1 MIEVKLCEIFYFF
14 SSLSF
19 RHGLG
24 RTDYF
29 ILNDPDLS
37 FVDVQRKHLV
47 LDQPV
52 PMQKE
57 VVKLETDVKFER
69 PEDILRTDKNE
80 IIVKLEKGEGT
91 LKIEKIGVKKEVKV
105 ENLGQIKREIDLPLK
120 EEKDE
125 VELTLVKSGIKSE
138 HENSQVED
146 PIQSSTL
153 ETVKRPANERDRE
166 KREERVEK
174 GDSVADKDK
183 EYVCTDTGQEIGGEE
198 DKGAECTGLKEEKI
212 KENSAANKD
221 DKTVIEAHLDSPA
234 TLEESQEEQKADDE
248 ESQNEVRTETGSNSK
263 QGSPKLEG
271 EMEGMMEEEPN
282 QQQAEIVETEKNVE
296 EDKCGDTEV
305 IKNEVEKTNKKDRLD
320 EDSKEASCKESTAVE
335 ASETRESAE
344 ASNLDEKGRVQSCES
359 DVVSENSL
367 KGEESLDAAPVTIKK
382 VTGCSNN
389 TQASELKAMFPDLE
403 VIQPLS
409 QLAEVDAYLLA
420 GKQPSMNSGEVLDFS
435 EPTVAQLLAQSYQNP
450 IKWPKVSS
458 TNC

>member
-1 MIEVKLCEIFYFF
+1 M
-14 SSLSF
+14 
-19 RHGLG
+19 
-24 RTDYF
+24 
-29 ILNDPDLS
+29 
-37 FVDVQRKHLV
+37 DVQRKHLV

-105 ENLGQIKREIDLPLK
+105 ENVGQIKREIDLPLK

-138 HENSQVED
+138 HENSQVEE
-146 PIQSSTL
+146 PIQSATL
-153 ETVKRPANERDRE
+153 ETVKRPANEKDRE
-166 KREERVEK
+166 KRVEK
-174 GDSVADKDK
+174 VEKADSVADK
-183 EYVCTDTGQEIGGEE
+183 EYICTDTGQEIGE
-198 DKGAECTGLKEEKI
+198 DKGAECTGLKEEKV
-212 KENSAANKD
+212 KESSAGNKD
-221 DKTVIEAHLDSPA
+221 NKTVIEAHLESPA

-271 EMEGMMEEEPN
+271 ETEGMMEEEPN
-282 QQQAEIVETEKNVE
+282 QQQAEIVETDKNVE
-296 EDKCGDTEV
+296 EDKCSDTEV

-320 EDSKEASCKESTAVE
+320 EDSKDTSCKESTAVE

-344 ASNLDEKGRVQSCES
+344 ASNLDEKGRVHSCES

-382 VTGCSNN
+382 VTSCSNN
-389 TQASELKAMFPDLE
+389 TQVSELKAVFPDLE

-420 GKQPSMNSGEVLDFS
+420 GKQASMNSGEVLDFS

-450 IKWPKVSS
+450 IKWPKVRS
-458 TNC
+458 TNY

>member
-1 MIEVKLCEIFYFF
+1 MIFF
-14 SSLSF
+14 TFCSFLSF

-52 PMQKE
+52 PVQKE

-91 LKIEKIGVKKEVKV
+91 LKIEKIGVKKEIKV
-105 ENLGQIKREIDLPLK
+105 ENVGQIKREIDLPLK

-125 VELTLVKSGIKSE
+125 VELTLVKSGVKSE
-138 HENSQVED
+138 RENSQIED
-146 PIQSSTL
+146 PIQSATM
-153 ETVKRPANERDRE
+153 ETVKRPANEKDRE
-166 KREERVEK
+166 KREETVEK
-174 GDSVADKDK
+174 ADSVADKDK
-183 EYVCTDTGQEIGGEE
+183 EYVCTDTGQEIGGE
-198 DKGAECTGLKEEKI
+198 DNGAEFAGLKEEKI
-212 KENSAANKD
+212 KESIAGDKD
-221 DKTVIEAHLDSPA
+221 DKIVIEAHLESPA

-271 EMEGMMEEEPN
+271 EMEGMMEVKAN

-305 IKNEVEKTNKKDRLD
+305 IKSEVEKTNKKDRLD
-320 EDSKEASCKESTAVE
+320 EDSKEADCKESTAVE

-367 KGEESLDAAPVTIKK
+367 KGEESLDAVPVTIKK
-382 VTGCSNN
+382 VTSCSNN
-389 TQASELKAMFPDLE
+389 TQAAELKAMFPDLE
-403 VIQPLS
+403 VIQPMS
-409 QLAEVDAYLLA
+409 QLTEVDAYLLA
-420 GKQPSMNSGEVLDFS
+420 GKQPSISSGEVIDFT

-450 IKWPKVSS
+450 IKWPKVRS
-458 TNC
+458 TNYKFR

>member
-1 MIEVKLCEIFYFF
+1 VRFF
-14 SSLSF
+14 TFFFFLSF

-52 PMQKE
+52 PVQKE

-91 LKIEKIGVKKEVKV
+91 LKIEKIGVKKEIKI
-105 ENLGQIKREIDLPLK
+105 ENVGQIKREIDLPLK

-125 VELTLVKSGIKSE
+125 VELTLVKSGVKSE
-138 HENSQVED
+138 HENLQIED
-146 PIQSSTL
+146 LIQSATM
-153 ETVKRPANERDRE
+153 ETVKRPANEKDRE
-166 KREERVEK
+166 KREEKVEK
-174 GDSVADKDK
+174 ADSVADKDK
-183 EYVCTDTGQEIGGEE
+183 EYVCTGTGQEIGGEEE

-212 KENSAANKD
+212 KENSAGNKD
-221 DKTVIEAHLDSPA
+221 DKTVIEAHLESPG

-271 EMEGMMEEEPN
+271 EMEGMMEVEPN

-320 EDSKEASCKESTAVE
+320 EDSKEADCKESTAVE

-367 KGEESLDAAPVTIKK
+367 KGEESLDAVPVTIKK
-382 VTGCSNN
+382 VTSCSNN
-389 TQASELKAMFPDLE
+389 TQAAELKAMFPDLE
-403 VIQPLS
+403 VIQPVS

-420 GKQPSMNSGEVLDFS
+420 GKQPIINSGEVLDFS

-450 IKWPKVSS
+450 IKWPKVRSA
-458 TNC
+458 NY

>member
-1 MIEVKLCEIFYFF
+1 M
-14 SSLSF
+14 
-19 RHGLG
+19 
-24 RTDYF
+24 
-29 ILNDPDLS
+29 S

-57 VVKLETDVKFER
+57 VLKLETDVKFER

-105 ENLGQIKREIDLPLK
+105 ENVGQIKREIDLPLK

-146 PIQSSTL
+146 PIQSATL
-153 ETVKRPANERDRE
+153 ETVKRPANEDRE
-166 KREERVEK
+166 KMEERVEK
-174 GDSVADKDK
+174 SDSIADKDK
-183 EYVCTDTGQEIGGEE
+183 DYVCTDTGQEIGGEE
-198 DKGAECTGLKEEKI
+198 DKGAECTGLKEGKI
-212 KENSAANKD
+212 RESSAGNKD
-221 DKTVIEAHLDSPA
+221 EKTVIEAHLESLA
-234 TLEESQEEQKADDE
+234 TLEKSQEEQKADDE
-248 ESQNEVRTETGSNSK
+248 ESQNEVGTETLSNSK
-263 QGSPKLEG
+263 QDSPKLEG
-271 EMEGMMEEEPN
+271 EMEGLMEVEPD
-282 QQQAEIVETEKNVE
+282 QQQGEIFETEKNLE

-305 IKNEVEKTNKKDRLD
+305 IKNELGKTNKKDRLE
-320 EDSKEASCKESTAVE
+320 EDSKEAGCKETTVVE

-367 KGEESLDAAPVTIKK
+367 KGEESLDAAPITIKK
-382 VTGCSNN
+382 VTSCSNN
-389 TQASELKAMFPDLE
+389 AQAAELKAMFPDLE

-409 QLAEVDAYLLA
+409 QLAGVDAYLLA
-420 GKQPSMNSGEVLDFS
+420 GKQPSINSSEVLDFS

-450 IKWPKVSS
+450 IKWPKVRS
-458 TNC
+458 TNY

>member
-1 MIEVKLCEIFYFF
+1 M
-14 SSLSF
+14 
-19 RHGLG
+19 
-24 RTDYF
+24 
-29 ILNDPDLS
+29 S

-52 PMQKE
+52 PVQKE

-91 LKIEKIGVKKEVKV
+91 LKIEKIGVKKEIKI
-105 ENLGQIKREIDLPLK
+105 ENVGQIKREIDLPLK

-125 VELTLVKSGIKSE
+125 VELTLVKSGVKSE
-138 HENSQVED
+138 HENLQIED
-146 PIQSSTL
+146 LIQSATM
-153 ETVKRPANERDRE
+153 ETVKRPANEKDRE
-166 KREERVEK
+166 KREEKVEK
-174 GDSVADKDK
+174 ADSVADKDK
-183 EYVCTDTGQEIGGEE
+183 EYVCTGTGQEIGGEEE

-212 KENSAANKD
+212 KENSAGNKD
-221 DKTVIEAHLDSPA
+221 DKTVIEAHLESPG

-271 EMEGMMEEEPN
+271 EMEGMMEVEPN

-320 EDSKEASCKESTAVE
+320 EDSKEADCKESTAVE

-367 KGEESLDAAPVTIKK
+367 KGEESLDAVPVTIKK
-382 VTGCSNN
+382 VTSCSNN
-389 TQASELKAMFPDLE
+389 TQAAELKAMFPDLE
-403 VIQPLS
+403 VIQPVS

-420 GKQPSMNSGEVLDFS
+420 GKQPIINSGEVLDFS

-450 IKWPKVSS
+450 IKWPKVRSA
-458 TNC
+458 NY

>member
-1 MIEVKLCEIFYFF
+1 MRFFTFF
-14 SSLSF
+14 SFLSF

-91 LKIEKIGVKKEVKV
+91 LKIEKIGVKKEIKV
-105 ENLGQIKREIDLPLK
+105 ENVGQIKREIDLPLK

-125 VELTLVKSGIKSE
+125 VELTLVKSGVKSE
-138 HENSQVED
+138 HVDSQVED
-146 PIQSSTL
+146 PIQSATL
-153 ETVKRPANERDRE
+153 ETVKRPANEKDRE
-166 KREERVEK
+166 KREEKVEK
-174 GDSVADKDK
+174 ADSFADK
-183 EYVCTDTGQEIGGEE
+183 EYVCTDTGEEIGGEE
-198 DKGAECTGLKEEKI
+198 DIGAECTDLNEEKI
-212 KENSAANKD
+212 KESIAGNKD
-221 DKTVIEAHLDSPA
+221 DRTVIEAHLESPA

-271 EMEGMMEEEPN
+271 EMEGMMEVEPN

-296 EDKCGDTEV
+296 EDKCGDTDV

-320 EDSKEASCKESTAVE
+320 EDSKEAECKESTAVE
-335 ASETRESAE
+335 ANETRESAE

-367 KGEESLDAAPVTIKK
+367 KGEESLDAVPVTVKK
-382 VTGCSNN
+382 VTSCSNN
-389 TQASELKAMFPDLE
+389 TQAAELKAMFPDLE

-420 GKQPSMNSGEVLDFS
+420 GKQPSINSGEVLDFS

-450 IKWPKVSS
+450 IKWPKVRS
-458 TNC
+458 TNY

>member
-1 MIEVKLCEIFYFF
+1 MRFF
-14 SSLSF
+14 TFFFFLSF

-52 PMQKE
+52 PVQKE

-91 LKIEKIGVKKEVKV
+91 LKIEKIGVKKEIKI
-105 ENLGQIKREIDLPLK
+105 ENVGQIKREIDLPLK

-125 VELTLVKSGIKSE
+125 VELTLVKSGVKSE
-138 HENSQVED
+138 HENLQIED
-146 PIQSSTL
+146 LIQSATM
-153 ETVKRPANERDRE
+153 ETVKRPANEKDRE
-166 KREERVEK
+166 KREEKVEK
-174 GDSVADKDK
+174 ADSVADKDK
-183 EYVCTDTGQEIGGEE
+183 EYVCTGTGQEIGGEEE

-212 KENSAANKD
+212 KENSAGNKD
-221 DKTVIEAHLDSPA
+221 DKTVIEAHLESPG

-271 EMEGMMEEEPN
+271 EMEGMMEVEPN

-320 EDSKEASCKESTAVE
+320 EDSKEADCKESTAVE

-367 KGEESLDAAPVTIKK
+367 KGEESLDAVPVTIKK
-382 VTGCSNN
+382 VTSCSNN
-389 TQASELKAMFPDLE
+389 TQAAELKAMFPDLE
-403 VIQPLS
+403 VIQPVS

-420 GKQPSMNSGEVLDFS
+420 GKQPIINSGEVLDFS

-450 IKWPKVSS
+450 IKWPKVRSA
-458 TNC
+458 NY